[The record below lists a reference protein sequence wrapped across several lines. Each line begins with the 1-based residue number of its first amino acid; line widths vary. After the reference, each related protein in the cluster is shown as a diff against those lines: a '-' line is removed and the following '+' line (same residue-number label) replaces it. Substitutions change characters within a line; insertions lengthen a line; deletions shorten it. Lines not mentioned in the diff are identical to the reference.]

1 MKATVHVTRRS
12 DIADPQGAAVLRGLR
27 DLGFSEVA
35 SVRIDK
41 VITLVVETADA
52 DRATADI
59 ESMCEQLLANPVMED
74 YEIRLLG
81 EDGNGA

>member
-1 MKATVHVTRRS
+1 MRATVQVTRRS

-41 VITLVVETADA
+41 VITLVVETIDA
-52 DRATADI
+52 ERAKADI
-59 ESMCEQLLANPVMED
+59 EDMCEQLLANPVMED
-74 YEIRLLG
+74 YEIRLLE
-81 EDGNGA
+81 EDGDTA